1 MLLDND
7 GTGTFSAKRK
17 LIGGRFP
24 FAAAAA
30 DLDGDGRQDVVVVDE
45 TNNPNVEEPGTVA
58 VFFDAAA
65 EKPTPPLM
73 LHADRYP
80 SDVQVIDVDGQH
92 GPDLLV
98 TNWGSGTLSVLL
110 NNGDRTFAPAT
121 QIKYGGQL
129 PYSLYAADFNGDG
142 KADLA
147 LTDVASSVVWILD
160 GDGHGGFV
168 QRRKLPTGQG
178 VRSVTGGDL
187 NGDGRLDLFT
197 ADTASG
203 TVSVLLGKP
212 GGEFAD
218 PIAVP
223 VGPSRRMVMAR
234 DLDGDGRLDLAVTV
248 LGSNNVAL
256 LFQTA
261 RIAALRTSAD
271 GRAAGLA
278 GLAKIFQSIVDSR
291 QFIGMAKH
299 RFDERS
305 DEVGAVA
312 AGWQ

>member
-24 FAAAAA
+24 FTAAAA
-30 DLDGDGRQDVVVVDE
+30 DLDGDGRQDVVVVNE
-45 TNNPNVEEPGTVA
+45 TNNPRVDEPGTVA
-58 VFFDAAA
+58 AVFFNAAA

-73 LHADRYP
+73 LHADQYP

-121 QIKYGGQL
+121 QIKYGGQV

-147 LTDVASSVVWILD
+147 VTDVASSVVWILE

-168 QRRKLPTGQG
+168 PRRRLPTGQG

-187 NGDGRLDLFT
+187 NGDGHLDLFT

-218 PIAVP
+218 PISIP
-223 VGPSRRMVMAR
+223 VGPQPRTATAR
-234 DLDGDGRLDLAVTV
+234 DLYGDGRLDLAVTL
-248 LGSNNVAL
+248 LGSNDVAL

-261 RIAALRTSAD
+261 GESRPCGPAPTIAPPA
-271 GRAAGLA
+271 
-278 GLAKIFQSIVDSR
+278 SR
-291 QFIGMAKH
+291 
-299 RFDERS
+299 D
-305 DEVGAVA
+305 
-312 AGWQ
+312 